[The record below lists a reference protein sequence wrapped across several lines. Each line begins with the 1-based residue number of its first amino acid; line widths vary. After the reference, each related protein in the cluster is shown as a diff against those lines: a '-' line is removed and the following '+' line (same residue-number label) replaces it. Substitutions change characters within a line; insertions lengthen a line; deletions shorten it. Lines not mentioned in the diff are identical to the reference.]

1 MWLQRTWRSHP
12 GPPGQRICRSSARR
26 TSSPGRSTKRVKS
39 VVVREMPKK
48 ASRVRF
54 AVLKG
59 EVMVNQLRHLIPHRP
74 VPPAAARGS
83 FEKGAVST
91 AVRPLHR
98 HQLAAG
104 APGSPGPALDVHGVP
119 APVHDRRRS
128 TAGACLDPGWRGRQN
143 QLRRVLARVT
153 TPAVQNSHVFCSNY
167 LDRELHQAR
176 RWLSSRSLARFRC
189 SLITTRS
196 LYFVEGRLVQRC
208 RSRVPLTLW

>member
-1 MWLQRTWRSHP
+1 VVTTNLALSSGAAWPEDLSELCAAYQLARALHQTREKCGGQRDAQEGKPCAVRSPEGRSH
-12 GPPGQRICRSSARR
+12 
-26 TSSPGRSTKRVKS
+26 
-39 VVVREMPKK
+39 
-48 ASRVRF
+48 
-54 AVLKG
+54 
-59 EVMVNQLRHLIPHRP
+59 VNQLRHLIPHRP

-189 SLITTRS
+189 AFITTRS
-196 LYFVEGRLVQRC
+196 FCFVEGPLVQRC
-208 RSRVPLTLW
+208 GSRVPLTLW